1 MKKYNS
7 IFYLLF
13 ILLVMGAFASM
24 AQNSYGIKIMGAVAF
39 IFGIVFIVK
48 LIAALRKK
56 DKKDGYVL
64 LELTGLFLLSII
76 FGLRVFYIRFP
87 NIEFLFGAAAV
98 LLILV
103 YLRKMILRFNHFRAK
118 NSFLA
123 MLGLFFH
130 LSIILFLI
138 SLATVPFSPK
148 LSEFTGAGAFIL
160 LLIFLLAGFFRR
172 DLLVDGEKVSAF
184 TMVKRFKD
192 HSVIIVSLFL
202 LFSLYIG
209 FNRIGLLPGI
219 YSDEFPRAYFEL
231 VENATSKKEKP
242 VDGKYKYEEFMKKYE
257 QFLKNNDIKAR

>member
-1 MKKYNS
+1 MKNYNS

-48 LIAALRKK
+48 LITALRKK
-56 DKKDGYVL
+56 DKKDAYVL

-87 NIEFLFGAAAV
+87 NIEFLFGAVAV
-98 LLILV
+98 LLALV
-103 YLRKMILRFNHFRAK
+103 YLRKMILRFRHFKPK

-123 MLGLFFH
+123 NLVLVFH
-130 LSIILFLI
+130 FSIILFLI

-148 LSEFTGAGAFIL
+148 ISEISGAGGFIL
-160 LLIFLLAGFFRR
+160 LLFFILAGFFRKE
-172 DLLVDGEKVSAF
+172 LFVDGEIFSAF
-184 TMVKRFKD
+184 TMVRRYKD
-192 HSVIIVSLFL
+192 HSIIIVSLFL
-202 LFSLYIG
+202 LFSLYVG
-209 FNRIGLLPGI
+209 FNRIGLLPAI
-219 YSDEFPRAYFEL
+219 YSDEFPRAYIEL
-231 VENATSKKEKP
+231 VDKATSKKEKP

-257 QFLKNNDIKAR
+257 QFLKNNSIKK